1 MQALARFILRGRAQ
15 AFASTLVG
23 TLLTFLFPLVNLG
36 SAVIALVTLRE
47 GAREGLVQIAGVGIL
62 LALFALSLG
71 GSVHAGLLFAAF
83 MWLPVWLIALQ
94 LRRSRSLAG
103 ALELAGAFGLL
114 PVLLLYAMSEGNP
127 DQLWVAL
134 MTTLQEMPDLM
145 PAMSEMLAALAETPV
160 PGWVGQIGMS
170 TVLGLVVSLL
180 LARALQ
186 AAAVNPG
193 GFREEFHALRLSM
206 PLYWITVG
214 LGVMGVLNGGQGLF
228 ADMLQVVLTLYFL
241 QGLAVVHGLLGIH
254 GGAAMWLP
262 GLYVLLVLF
271 FNPAMLVLAL
281 LGFTDRWMD
290 FRARAL
296 RKNGN
301 NKPNKGE

>member
-1 MQALARFILRGRAQ
+1 MQALARFILRGRTQ

-36 SAVIALVTLRE
+36 SAVIALITLRE
-47 GAREGLVQIAGVGIL
+47 GAREGLLQIAGVGVV
-62 LALFALSLG
+62 LAVFALYLG
-71 GSVHAGLLFAAF
+71 GSAHAGFLFAGL
-83 MWLPVWLIALQ
+83 MWLPVWLMALH
-94 LRRSRSLAG
+94 LRRTRSLA
-103 ALELAGAFGLL
+103 AAMELSGAFGLL
-114 PVLLLYAMSEGNP
+114 PVLLLYVISEGTP
-127 DQLWVAL
+127 DQLWIAL
-134 MTTLQEMPDLM
+134 MTSLQEMPDFM
-145 PAMSEMLAALAETPV
+145 PAMSEMLAMLAETPL
-160 PGWVGQIGMS
+160 PGWVGQLGMS
-170 TVLGLVVSLL
+170 TVLGIVVSLL

-214 LGVMGVLNGGQGLF
+214 LGVLGIINGGQGMF
-228 ADMLQVVLTLYFL
+228 ADMLQVMLTLYFL

-254 GGAAMWLP
+254 GAGAMWLP

-271 FNPAMLVLAL
+271 FSPAMLVLAL

-296 RKNGN
+296 RKNGKN
-301 NKPNKGE
+301 NSNQSE

>member
-1 MQALARFILRGRAQ
+1 MQALARFILRGRTQ
-15 AFASTLVG
+15 AFASTLIG
-23 TLLTFLFPLVNLG
+23 TLLTFLFPLINLG

-47 GAREGLVQIAGVGIL
+47 GAREGLIQIAGVGVL
-62 LALFALSLG
+62 LALIALSLG
-71 GSVHAGLLFAAF
+71 ASAHAGLLFAAF
-83 MWLPVWLIALQ
+83 MWLPVWLIAMQ

-114 PVLLLYAMSEGNP
+114 PVLLLYVMSEGNP

-186 AAAVNPG
+186 AAAINPG

-214 LGVMGVLNGGQGLF
+214 LGVMGILNGGQGLF

-241 QGLAVVHGLLGIH
+241 QGLAVVHGLLGIY

-296 RKNGN
+296 RKNGK
-301 NKPNKGE
+301 NKDDKTE